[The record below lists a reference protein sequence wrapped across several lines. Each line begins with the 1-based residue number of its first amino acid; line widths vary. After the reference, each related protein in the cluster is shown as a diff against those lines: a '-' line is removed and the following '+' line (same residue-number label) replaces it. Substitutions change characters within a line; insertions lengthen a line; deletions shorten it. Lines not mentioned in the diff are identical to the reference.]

1 MDTGIEFVCT
11 VCNREFVAPV
21 EEYKAW
27 SGVVPC
33 PGCGSTDLVQLVS
46 EDDVSCRRGGAAA

>member
-1 MDTGIEFVCT
+1 MSSGIEFLCT
-11 VCNREFVAPV
+11 VCNKEFAVSV

-33 PGCGSTDLVQLVS
+33 PGCGSTDLVLLVC
-46 EDDVSCRRGGAAA
+46 EQDLRDKRRGAAA

>member
-1 MDTGIEFVCT
+1 MSSGIEFVCT
-11 VCNREFVAPV
+11 VCNKEFVVSV

-33 PGCGSTDLVQLVS
+33 PGCGSMDLVLLCEQDLR
-46 EDDVSCRRGGAAA
+46 DKRRGAAA